1 MQLPRLKEKYLKK
14 IVPELKNHFDFDSV
28 MQVPKIKKIS
38 INQGLGAAVNDKK
51 LIQLSVDEL
60 SQISGQKAVPT
71 YAKSSISNFKLIE
84 GMPIG
89 SKVTLRNNIMYEF
102 LDRLISI
109 ALPRVRDFRGL
120 NKKGFDGNGNY
131 TLGIKEQIIFPEISI
146 DKVNRISGMN
156 ITIVTDS
163 SNDLEGFELLKA
175 FGMPFVL
182 NN

>member
-1 MQLPRLKEKYLKK
+1 MSVLRRSLVMELQVFDDVISQSSLDSIENALAKKVPWHLLQDDYDTGSWSLGGIRTKEDFGEIEEYLLH
-14 IVPELKNHFDFDSV
+14 VL
-28 MQVPKIKKIS
+28 
-38 INQGLGAAVNDKK
+38 NQ
-51 LIQLSVDEL
+51 
-60 SQISGQKAVPT
+60 
-71 YAKSSISNFKLIE
+71 
-84 GMPIG
+84 
-89 SKVTLRNNIMYEF
+89 
-102 LDRLISI
+102 
-109 ALPRVRDFRGL
+109 
-120 NKKGFDGNGNY
+120 KGFDGNGNY